1 MSKEQSPATSH
12 RSKEALRL
20 ARAIVSDPVTR
31 AKIKRALLAEGKPG
45 LAALID
51 EAVLVSRELIR
62 LTRAR

>member
-1 MSKEQSPATSH
+1 MTKTQSR
-12 RSKEALRL
+12 RSTEALRL

-31 AKIKRALLAEGKPG
+31 AKIKADLLAEGKPG
-45 LAALID
+45 MAALID